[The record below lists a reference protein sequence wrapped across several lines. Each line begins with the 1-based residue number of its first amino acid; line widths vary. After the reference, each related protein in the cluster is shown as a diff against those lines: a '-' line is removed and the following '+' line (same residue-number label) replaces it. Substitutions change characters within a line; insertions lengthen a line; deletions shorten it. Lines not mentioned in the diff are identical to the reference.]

1 MQEYHVCVA
10 GKDCVCNDE
19 ENDCWLMSDKKHVE
33 IGKKKAY
40 KFMVKCGWLRKE
52 TTKESKLCKG
62 T

>member
-1 MQEYHVCVA
+1 M
-10 GKDCVCNDE
+10 CNDE

-40 KFMVKCGWLRKE
+40 KFMIKCGWLRKE